1 MVNNFCDCRKRIE
14 HLLRESLDDTTEIQ
28 SDYEEGIDNSME
40 CLLKKIKIEVLGVL
54 RKDLK
59 IIIENKFKDTL
70 KAFDNFKSKQ
80 QK

>member
-1 MVNNFCDCRKRIE
+1 
-14 HLLRESLDDTTEIQ
+14 
-28 SDYEEGIDNSME
+28 ME
-40 CLLKKIKIEVLGVL
+40 CLLKQIKIEVLGAL

-59 IIIENKFKDTL
+59 IIIENQFKDTL